1 MAHRTSPIVRL
12 WALSLVLVGGLS
24 WAKELETTQIQ
35 AGDCLAGFSW
45 KDGVTLSYRGLPIIT
60 RSTLSV
66 HDPRSQTVYC
76 HLSRVRPRLQVY
88 SRGRDQFLEAT
99 YPPEPSNSEA
109 QGLPFFFEYLL
120 RLGPDNR
127 AILSFRYEFR
137 QSTPAL
143 LDYCIGRFLDTL
155 WVGRDY
161 QVETAAGTQSRQFP
175 WLAPP
180 PGSGSRA
187 VAGNI
192 RRLQVHTPL
201 CDLSITVAPGS
212 DLPTLYDSREQY
224 VAAFSREAAVWLGV
238 QRNLQN
244 KQAGYCTV
252 TLEFREREKDAA
264 NPTWR
269 PTRDP
274 ALEFVPDAVLPVRG
288 GLLWT
293 GSGQPASPRLILAD
307 RPQTALPFHRS
318 EAMPSAE
325 ALAAAVKLL
334 YNQTL
339 TIQQDAPR
347 TQPRLI
353 PAPQRLTWLDR
364 DFVWD
369 QATTV
374 VVATD
379 ASAETVRC
387 AEELIQDLAD
397 RYGQTLPLIRR
408 DHWTDVPTGAIVVGT
423 PRDILWAQPP
433 KSMAGGPL
441 RPSRPEGYVLE
452 VLPERVLVCGYD
464 EPGLFYGLQTLR
476 QLGKIGEFDET
487 AFTGVAIEDWP
498 DFPFRGI
505 HLLADNH
512 ALAWHKEL
520 IHSVFAPLKINTLV
534 LECEYARWD
543 SHPEIAPEWAMTKAE
558 MRELRDYARAH
569 FIEVIPLIQTLG
581 HCGWMFYNGQ
591 HLDLAEDPELP
602 YAYCVSNP
610 ATYTLVFDVLT
621 EAIDLFQPKYL
632 HIGHDEVHHRG
643 RYPYCRS
650 CRRYSPATLLVRDVE
665 KLHSFLAE
673 RKVRTMMW
681 GDLLLR
687 PEEAPDAAHGGGPH
701 DFARARD
708 RLPRDLIICDW
719 HYGTFDQY
727 PSLSLFK
734 SEGFDVIG
742 ACWYNPQN
750 IARLSRAAR
759 KAQAWGLLQ
768 TTWTGY
774 DGNRTA
780 PLQHYDQL
788 AAYIVAAEYA
798 WSPGGPG
805 LETLDYRPGEVLA
818 HLTAPRREDRPRP
831 GYLVDLQP
839 YCTISLQARPGSGWI
854 GPGREHDL
862 SSLPTGVLRLG
873 QVLFRIPRSASSEA
887 GGALMLNGLYTRDR
901 NLPESVVL
909 PFPRSAQRLVFLHTC
924 GWKTTAGR
932 HVGDYEITYRDGS
945 QERIELIYGYNIT
958 AWNDP
963 TPTFRAHLAWEG
975 RTRGGMAL
983 SLRTLTWDN
992 PFPDRPLH
1000 HITFRSTGTETSPT
1014 LIALTAI
1021 E

>member
-1 MAHRTSPIVRL
+1 MANHKWQTARRWGLCWIFTAGL
-12 WALSLVLVGGLS
+12 AWAQ
-24 WAKELETTQIQ
+24 ELETTQIQ
-35 AGDCLAGFSW
+35 AGHCTAGFSW
-45 KDGVTLSYRGLPIIT
+45 KDGVSLSYQGLPIIT
-60 RSTLSV
+60 RSTLAV
-66 HDPRSQTVYC
+66 HDPRSQMVYC
-76 HLSRVRPRLQVY
+76 HLSRVRPKLRIY
-88 SRGRDQFLEAT
+88 SRGQDRLLEAA
-99 YPPEPSNSEA
+99 YLPDRSDSEA
-109 QGLPFFFEYLL
+109 LSGPFFFEYILCL
-120 RLGPDNR
+120 EPDNR
-127 AILSFRYEFR
+127 AIISFRYEFR
-137 QSTPAL
+137 EQASAL
-143 LDYCIGRFLDTL
+143 LDYGVGRFLDTL
-155 WVGRDY
+155 LVGQSY
-161 QVETAAGTQSRQFP
+161 QVESGEGTFSRQFP

-180 PGSGSRA
+180 PGRGSRIIA
-187 VAGNI
+187 ANI
-192 RRLQVHTPL
+192 RRLKVNTPL
-201 CDLSITVAPGS
+201 CDLEITVAPGS
-212 DLPTLYDSREQY
+212 DLPTLYDSRDQY
-224 VAAFSREAAVWLGV
+224 VAAFSRDAAIWLGV
-238 QRNLQN
+238 QRSLTD
-244 KQAGYCTV
+244 KKSGYCTV
-252 TLEFREREKDAA
+252 TFEFHERKQEVSNRAWQ
-264 NPTWR
+264 P
-269 PTRDP
+269 PQESDP
-274 ALEFVPDAVLPVRG
+274 DWVPDAVVPVRG
-288 GLLWT
+288 GLLLT
-293 GSGQPASPRLILAD
+293 DSGQPTPPRLTLAD
-307 RPQTALPFHRS
+307 HPQTTLPFNRS
-318 EAMPSAE
+318 AAVPSPE
-325 ALAAAVKLL
+325 ELAAAVKLL

-339 TIQQDAPR
+339 TVQHDAPR

-369 QATTV
+369 RATTV
-374 VVATD
+374 VLAPN
-379 ASAETVRC
+379 ASPETVRC
-387 AEELIQDLAD
+387 AEELIQDLAE

-408 DHWTDVPTGAIVVGT
+408 DRWADVPRNAIVLGT
-423 PRDILWAQPP
+423 CQDALWTQPP
-433 KSMAGGPL
+433 PSLAGGPL
-441 RPSRPEGYVLE
+441 RARRREGYVLE
-452 VLPERVLVCGYD
+452 IRPEQVLVCGYD

-476 QLGKIGEFDET
+476 QLGKIGEFDEI
-487 AFTGVAIEDWP
+487 AFSGAAIEDWP
-498 DFPFRGI
+498 DFAFRGI

-558 MRELRDYARAH
+558 MRELRDSARAH
-569 FIEVIPLIQTLG
+569 FIDVIPLIQTLG

-610 ATYTLVFDVLT
+610 ATYKLVFEVLT

-650 CRRYSPATLLVRDVE
+650 CRRYSPASLLLRDVE
-665 KLHSFLAE
+665 KLHGFLAE
-673 RKVRTMMW
+673 RQVRTMMW

-687 PEEAPDAAHGGGPH
+687 PGEAPDAAHGGEPH
-701 DFARARD
+701 DFARARE
-708 RLPRDLIICDW
+708 RLPRDVIICDW
-719 HYGTFDQY
+719 HYGTFEQY

-742 ACWYNPQN
+742 ACWFNPQN

-759 KAQAWGLLQ
+759 QAQAWGLLQ

-818 HLTAPRREDRPRP
+818 HLTAPRREDRPRS
-831 GYLVDLQP
+831 GYLLDIKP
-839 YCTISLQARPGSGWI
+839 YCTISLQAQPRSGWI
-854 GPGREHDL
+854 GASREHDL

-873 QVLFRIPRSASSEA
+873 PVLFRIPQSAYLEA
-887 GGALMLNGLYTRDR
+887 GEALMLDGLYARDR
-901 NLPESVVL
+901 NLPETVTL
-909 PFPRSAQRLVFLHTC
+909 FFPHPARRLVFLHTC

-932 HVGDYEITYRDGS
+932 PVGEYEITYQDGS
-945 QERIELIYGYNIT
+945 QEKIELIYGYNIT

-992 PFPDRPLH
+992 PHPDRPLRY
-1000 HITFRSTGTETSPT
+1000 ITFRSAGTETSPT
-1014 LIALTAI
+1014 LVALTAV

>member
-1 MAHRTSPIVRL
+1 MVNRSSLIARFWGLALIVL
-12 WALSLVLVGGLS
+12 AEWGG
-24 WAKELETTQIQ
+24 AREMETTPIQ
-35 AGDCLAGFSW
+35 AGDCIAGFSW

-66 HDPRSQTVYC
+66 HDPRSQMVYC
-76 HLSRVRPRLQVY
+76 HLSRVRPRLQIS
-88 SRGRDQFLEAT
+88 SRGQEQVLEAA
-99 YPPEPSNSEA
+99 YPADRSDPEA
-109 QGLPFFFEYLL
+109 QSLPFFFEYIL
-120 RLGPDNR
+120 RLGADNR
-127 AILSFRYEFR
+127 ATLSFRYEFR
-137 QSTPAL
+137 SSAPAL
-143 LDYCIGRFLDTL
+143 LDYCVGRFLDTL
-155 WVGRDY
+155 LVGRSY
-161 QVETAAGTQSRQFP
+161 QVETAEGTASRQFP
-175 WLAPP
+175 WLAPL
-180 PGSGSRA
+180 PGSGSRIL
-187 VAGNI
+187 AGNI
-192 RRLQVHTPL
+192 RRLRVNTPL
-201 CDLSITVAPGS
+201 CDLDITVTPGS
-212 DLPTLYDSREQY
+212 DLPTLYDSRDQY
-224 VAAFSREAAVWLGV
+224 VAAFSRDSAVWLGV
-238 QRNLQN
+238 QRSLLQ
-244 KQAGYCTV
+244 KKSGYCTV
-252 TLEFREREKDAA
+252 TLEFREREKEVS
-264 NPTWR
+264 NRSRR
-269 PTRDP
+269 PTQQVPLD
-274 ALEFVPDAVLPVRG
+274 FVPDAVLPVRG
-288 GLLWT
+288 GLLLT
-293 GSGQPASPRLILAD
+293 GSGQPTSPRLMWAD
-307 RPQTALPFHRS
+307 HPQTALPFRRS
-318 EAMPSAE
+318 EAVPSAE
-325 ALAAAVKLL
+325 VLAAAVKLL
-334 YNQTL
+334 YDQTL
-339 TIQQDAPR
+339 TVQHDAPR

-353 PAPQRLTWLDR
+353 PTPQRLTWLDR
-364 DFVWD
+364 DFVWSR
-369 QATTV
+369 ATTV

-387 AEELIQDLAD
+387 VEELIRDLAD

-408 DHWTDVPTGAIVVGT
+408 DHWVDVPPEAIVVGT
-423 PRDILWAQPP
+423 ARDLLWAQPP
-433 KSMAGGPL
+433 KSIAGGPL
-441 RPSRPEGYVLE
+441 RPSRAEGYVLE
-452 VLPERVLVCGYD
+452 VLPERVLLCGYD

-476 QLGKIGEFDET
+476 QLAKIGEFDET

-498 DFPFRGI
+498 EFAFRGI

-520 IHSVFAPLKINTLV
+520 IHSVFAPLKINKLV

-543 SHPEIAPEWAMTKAE
+543 SHPEIAPDWAMTKAE

-610 ATYTLVFDVLT
+610 DTYKLVFDVLT
-621 EAIDLFQPKYL
+621 EAIDLFQPQYL

-665 KLHSFLAE
+665 KLHRFLAE

-687 PEEAPDAAHGGGPH
+687 PGEASDAAHGGGPH
-701 DFARARD
+701 DFARARE

-734 SEGFDVIG
+734 SEGFEVIG

-750 IARLSRAAR
+750 IARLSQAAQ
-759 KAQAWGLLQ
+759 KARAWGLLQ

-805 LETLDYRPGEVLA
+805 LEALDYRPGEVLA

-831 GYLVDLQP
+831 GYLLDIQP

-873 QVLFRIPRSASSEA
+873 QVLFRIPRSTHSEA
-887 GGALMLNGLYTRDR
+887 GEALMLNGLYTHDRD
-901 NLPESVVL
+901 LPESVVL
-909 PFPRSAQRLVFLHTC
+909 PFPHPAQRLVFLHTC

-932 HVGDYEITYRDGS
+932 HVGDYEVTYQDGS

-963 TPTFRAHLAWEG
+963 TPTFRAPLAWEG
-975 RTRGGMAL
+975 HTRGGMAL

-992 PFPDRPLH
+992 PSPDRPLR

-1014 LIALTAI
+1014 LIALTAVQ
-1021 E
+1021 